1 MRTIKGTN
9 QYRRDYKRETKGRSR
24 AYVRLLDADLATV
37 LQVLATDG
45 DLEAR
50 YKDHALTGW
59 KDVRDCPI
67 RNDLVLLYRKPDQDT
82 LELVRLGSHSE
93 LGLA

>member
-1 MRTIKGTN
+1 MRTIRGTDK
-9 QYRRDYKRETKGRSR
+9 YRRDYKRQTKGRSK

-37 LQVLATDG
+37 LQVLVVDG
-45 DLEAR
+45 VLEAR
-50 YKDHALTGW
+50 YNDHPLTGW
-59 KDVRDCPI
+59 KDVRDCHI
-67 RNDLVLLYRKPDQDT
+67 RNDLVLLYRKPDHDS